1 MRTQMILVPVTCLA
15 MAGGSSARGQSTA
28 SPAVAEQLFQ
38 EARILMK
45 QGDFQAACPKL
56 EASFTLD
63 PALGTQLNLA
73 ACYEHIDRLASAWEH
88 YRAVADR
95 ATQAGQES
103 RVEKARARAAA
114 VEPRVPRLVV
124 RVPDA
129 AEMPGLVVMR
139 GDTTL
144 AAALYDRPIYVDAG
158 EHHVHATAPG
168 RQPLALAVRVSTG
181 EERVVEV
188 PLLAPVPA
196 PVHVSDQPAPP
207 GTPGRPPMDLGH
219 GDADASPAG
228 NTRRTLAWMTG
239 GTGAATL
246 AVGLALGW
254 TAKQAWTD
262 GGVPVCDPETWIC
275 DDDEAFARLENARTR
290 ARAANIAVGGGIAL
304 MAAGAVLYW
313 TSRETGEDARRARVV
328 PTAAP
333 SELGVAVMGRF

>member
-1 MRTQMILVPVTCLA
+1 MRTQMILVAVTCLA
-15 MAGGSSARGQSTA
+15 MAGGSARGQSTA
-28 SPAVAEQLFQ
+28 SPAEAEQLFQ
-38 EARILMK
+38 DARVLMK
-45 QGDFQAACPKL
+45 QGNFQAACPKL
-56 EASFTLD
+56 EASFTLE

-95 ATQAGQES
+95 AAQAGQGS

-124 RVPDA
+124 RVQDA
-129 AEMPGLVVMR
+129 AGTPGLVVMR

-144 AAALYDRPIYVDAG
+144 AAALYDEPIYVDAG

-168 RQPLALAVRVSTG
+168 RQPFALAVRVATG

-188 PLLAPVPA
+188 PLLAPVPGPARPFEPEA
-196 PVHVSDQPAPP
+196 PGGSSIN
-207 GTPGRPPMDLGH
+207 LGH
-219 GDADASPAG
+219 GDADASRASNP
-228 NTRRTLAWMTG
+228 RRTLAWMTG

-254 TAKQAWTD
+254 TATHART
-262 GGVPVCDPETWIC
+262 GGVPVCDPETWLC
-275 DDDEAFARLENARTR
+275 NDAEAFARLESARTR